1 MWLNKQYHF
10 DQVCN
15 FNFKQ
20 DQILGGPLTRK
31 DHRYLSWYWIFH
43 LPIILL
49 YCKKQVW
56 IWLLMFD
63 LQSNFQPKNDV
74 IIYMKSS
81 FKEGR

>member
-31 DHRYLSWYWIFH
+31 DHRYLSWY
-43 LPIILL
+43 
-49 YCKKQVW
+49 
-56 IWLLMFD
+56 
-63 LQSNFQPKNDV
+63 
-74 IIYMKSS
+74 
-81 FKEGR
+81 